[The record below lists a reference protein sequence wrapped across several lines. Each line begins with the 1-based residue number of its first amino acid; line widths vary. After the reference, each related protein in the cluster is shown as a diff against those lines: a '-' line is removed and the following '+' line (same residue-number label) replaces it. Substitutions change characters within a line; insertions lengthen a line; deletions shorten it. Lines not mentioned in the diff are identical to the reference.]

1 MQAGIDRIGIIS
13 LVSAA
18 DRAAPLA
25 PPGLGLRREPS
36 GAVAAAAAA
45 TAADQPKARSGLTA
59 SELEL
64 GAVPYAAPL
73 TAVAASNQKLL
84 LLSAFLQI
92 GDWELAQA
100 LMRWLRTLG
109 LADFAILPAVGQ
121 ALCEF
126 LPLLPPLLLPLLLL
140 PLLLLLMAE
149 CPRGMAC
156 AADCT
161 LVLCADCGRGQPIS
175 LRSCLSRCSSCRRAD
190 WPGAAA
196 SVCRCHCRQACS
208 GPAAA

>member
-36 GAVAAAAAA
+36 GAVATAQAAAA
-45 TAADQPKARSGLTA
+45 AADQPKARSGLTA

-64 GAVPYAAPL
+64 AAVPYAAPL

-92 GDWELAQA
+92 GDWEHAQA

-109 LADFAILPAVGQ
+109 LSDFAIFPAVGQ
-121 ALCEF
+121 ALCET
-126 LPLLPPLLLPLLLL
+126 PPPLLLPV
-140 PLLLLLMAE
+140 AE
-149 CPRGMAC
+149 C
-156 AADCT
+156 
-161 LVLCADCGRGQPIS
+161 LCGVS
-175 LRSCLSRCSSCRRAD
+175 RSPHCSF
-190 WPGAAA
+190 GAL
-196 SVCRCHCRQACS
+196 
-208 GPAAA
+208 P